1 MMRRIDLLP
10 AAYAERRRD
19 RRNVGIVIAV
29 GAVLVLLL
37 LVWYFMLRSQIS
49 TARNELATIQAQN
62 RVLEGQIA
70 ELQRFAAL
78 DAEVKAKRTA
88 LQTVFAGD
96 IDWPSVMTSIAM
108 VTPGEVWLDGM
119 QATGSAAT
127 DTAVAPTSEIA
138 LTNKPAVGR
147 LSFNAS
153 SASCMPGVAKWLVR
167 IAAVEEFDA
176 AWIGSAAEGDTRPG
190 CEPPVVFDSTL
201 ELNDKALS
209 HRFEGEIE

>member
-10 AAYAERRRD
+10 VAYVQRRKERR
-19 RRNVGIVIAV
+19 NISFVILA
-29 GAVLVLLL
+29 GLLIVLLL
-37 LVWYFMLRSQIS
+37 MVWYFMLRGQIS
-49 TARNELATIQAQN
+49 SARTELAGIQTRNQ
-62 RVLEGQIA
+62 VLEGQIA

-108 VTPGEVWLDGM
+108 VTPGEVWLDGVE
-119 QATGSAAT
+119 ATGSGVDET
-127 DTAVAPTSEIA
+127 LLVSEIP
-138 LTNKPAVGR
+138 LTQKATVGS
-147 LSFNAS
+147 LSFNAN

-167 IAAVEEFDA
+167 MANVDEFDA
-176 AWIGSAAEGDTRPG
+176 AWIGSAAEADSRPG

-201 ELNDKALS
+201 ELNEKALS